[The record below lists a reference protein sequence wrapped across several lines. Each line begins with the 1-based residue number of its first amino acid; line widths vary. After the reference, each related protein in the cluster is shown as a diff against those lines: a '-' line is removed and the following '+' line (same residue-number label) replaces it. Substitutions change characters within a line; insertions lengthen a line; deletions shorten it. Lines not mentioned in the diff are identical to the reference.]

1 MKNIFDSHFLEEKF
15 KVFTLSCPS
24 PSKKHTIQK
33 RSNLGEEM
41 KESFIKYKLLLSKEY
56 NIGLALQSWEDEI
69 LSKYSF
75 AKDLLFIQTHQV
87 SVVFISKD

>member
-1 MKNIFDSHFLEEKF
+1 
-15 KVFTLSCPS
+15 
-24 PSKKHTIQK
+24 
-33 RSNLGEEM
+33 M